1 MVYDLSSHEIPV
13 PFISLR
19 LTCGL
24 SLLPQYP
31 QTKAFLASSALSSA
45 NAYFEK
51 DHTIWGKEVKQT
63 SPKKVTYNQRHESC
77 EGLTVIKHQEIYS
90 RGRRKQ
96 IFSGAEVGSVCFRS
110 TISTVQL
117 K

>member
-1 MVYDLSSHEIPV
+1 MS
-13 PFISLR
+13 R
-19 LTCGL
+19 R
-24 SLLPQYP
+24 
-31 QTKAFLASSALSSA
+31 AFLASSALSSA

-51 DHTIWGKEVKQT
+51 DHTVWGKEVKQT